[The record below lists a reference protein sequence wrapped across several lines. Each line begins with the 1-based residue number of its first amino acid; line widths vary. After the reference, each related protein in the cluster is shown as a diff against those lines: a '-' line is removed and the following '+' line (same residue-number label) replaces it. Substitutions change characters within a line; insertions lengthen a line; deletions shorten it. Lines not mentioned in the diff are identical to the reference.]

1 MGTVHTNVKSQNT
14 EFGQNVP
21 NTLGVTPINVF
32 QNQNRS
38 QSKRVLNKTDVQ
50 DLAEEIA
57 PNKFQI
63 RTAIL
68 KKNSRFLHANRWFY
82 FSVLVRKKQQEVDF
96 PPLTYNGE
104 VEKLT

>member
-21 NTLGVTPINVF
+21 ITLGVTPINVF

-50 DLAEEIA
+50 DLADCLLFPIFPLRMVYAHPLFPQHKHTHYRLNPEHL
-57 PNKFQI
+57 FC
-63 RTAIL
+63 L
-68 KKNSRFLHANRWFY
+68 KHVLIKTCFDSGRFL
-82 FSVLVRKKQQEVDF
+82 SV
-96 PPLTYNGE
+96 
-104 VEKLT
+104 